1 MKPVI
6 PVDPIPQNANEHEHA
21 FNAVLDVFSEY
32 AEKDPTE
39 LPKQRNVDR
48 LCFLAY
54 DPHVIY
60 NPNAVPIEW
69 EIDEQVEQQRL
80 ETQQRAEQNAEAYG
94 DVSIEQAKHI
104 LSFVPRDLPYA
115 DWRNVG
121 MGIKAAQL
129 PVSVFQEWSQGQRLN
144 SKGVW
149 VSEDCHAHWNRY
161 NSTGIT
167 WGSVV
172 HIAKETDI
180 HRLGNANPS
189 NFRASQSMTE

>member
-6 PVDPIPQNANEHEHA
+6 PIDPIPQNANEHEHA
-21 FNAVLDVFSEY
+21 FNAVLEVFSEY

-69 EIDEQVEQQRL
+69 EVDETAEQEKRERQ
-80 ETQQRAEQNAEAYG
+80 ERASQNAEVYG
-94 DVSIEQAKHI
+94 DVSIENAKHV
-104 LSFVPRDLPYA
+104 LSFVPRDLPYM

-121 MGIKAAQL
+121 MGIKSAGL
-129 PVSVFQEWSQGQRLN
+129 PVSVFQEWSKGQRLEL
-144 SKGVW
+144 KRGL
-149 VSEDCHAHWNRY
+149 
-161 NSTGIT
+161 GIR
-167 WGSVV
+167 G
-172 HIAKETDI
+172 
-180 HRLGNANPS
+180 L
-189 NFRASQSMTE
+189 